1 VKTIRAN
8 NWLLSIVILLL
19 SIGYLLRVP
28 IVPFHPDEQ
37 TQLFMSGDL
46 EQFFRNP
53 RELFWDPEREQDIRQ
68 QYREL
73 DAPITRLL
81 LGLGRQL
88 TGLSAP
94 TVDWDWTKDWN
105 YNERA
110 GAVPSQTLL
119 VTGRLSVAL
128 LFPISL
134 LLIFRIGH
142 AIGGKTIAWLTMLS
156 LASNAL
162 VLLHTRRAMAESALL
177 FTSILTLWTLKQLKQ
192 NAYLLAIPAALAFN
206 AKQSNA
212 PLALICLIAILFP
225 LFEKTPS
232 LKKRLLWVA
241 LFVFLFVAIT
251 LVLNPF
257 LWSDPLNATLAAW
270 LARKD
275 LIQRQATVLALGNP
289 HLVWETIPERILG
302 LFIHLFLSPP
312 AIGDVANYLEQTR
325 SSETIYFSNP
335 MTWISRGFIA
345 GTFVAILT
353 FYGFIIAPL
362 QARHADRS
370 SRRYILLLWAGTLIQ
385 IAVQVYLIPLPFQRY
400 VMPLVPFACVW
411 LALGFY
417 NLGRLLSGI
426 LHHSKSNP
434 IFEK

>member
-1 VKTIRAN
+1 MKIIRAN
-8 NWLLSIVILLL
+8 NWLLFTTILLL
-19 SIGYLLRVP
+19 SIGYLARVP
-28 IVPFHPDEQ
+28 VVPFHPDEQ

-46 EQFFRNP
+46 ERFFANP
-53 RELFWDPEREQDIRQ
+53 TDLFWNPEREQDVRQ

-88 TGLSAP
+88 VRLSAP
-94 TVDWDWTKDWN
+94 TVDWDWTKDWQ

-110 GAVPSQTLL
+110 GAVPSQQLL
-119 VTGRLSVAL
+119 VTGRLSVAF

-134 LLIFRIGH
+134 LLIFQIGY
-142 AIGGKTIAWLTMLS
+142 ALGGKPIAWLTMLS

-162 VLLHTRRAMAESALL
+162 VLLHTRRAMAESTLL
-177 FTSILTLWTLKQLKQ
+177 FTSILTLWTLQRFRQ
-192 NAYLLAIPAALAFN
+192 NTYLLAIPAALAFN

-225 LFEKTPS
+225 LFEKKP
-232 LKKRLLWVA
+232 LLRKRLLQVA
-241 LFVFLFVAIT
+241 LFLFIFVAIT
-251 LVLNPF
+251 VILNPF
-257 LWSDPLNATLAAW
+257 LWSDPWKAAQAAW

-275 LIQRQATVLALGNP
+275 LVQRQATVLALGNP

-325 SSETIYFSNP
+325 ISEIIYFSNP
-335 MTWISRGFIA
+335 MTWISRGLIA
-345 GTFVAILT
+345 GTIMAILT
-353 FYGFIIAPL
+353 FYGFIVAPL
-362 QARHADRS
+362 RARLTDLSA
-370 SRRYILLLWAGTLIQ
+370 RRYTLLLWMGTLIQ

-400 VMPLVPFACVW
+400 VMPLVPFACIW
-411 LALGFY
+411 LAFGLHS
-417 NLGRLLSGI
+417 LGRLGLA
-426 LHHSKSNP
+426 LLKKATQP
-434 IFEK
+434 